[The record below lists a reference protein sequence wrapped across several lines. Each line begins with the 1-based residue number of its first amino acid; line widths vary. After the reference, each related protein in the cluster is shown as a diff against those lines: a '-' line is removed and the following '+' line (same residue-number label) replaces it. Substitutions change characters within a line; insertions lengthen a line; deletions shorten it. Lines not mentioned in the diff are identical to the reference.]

1 MLTVDDFQELTVGID
16 DAPDFGRLP
25 VNIHLKRVMLNIRHV
40 FIEFFLHYAVFI
52 VLRDKEQ
59 VTDILPI
66 QPVVEQ
72 MGAVYCNGIWFAKGL
87 QIDFFGAV
95 WYNKCKQ
102 ESDEAFSAKS
112 KFERLIYHGIFY
124 QQSN

>member
-1 MLTVDDFQELTVGID
+1 MLTVDDLQELTVGID

-25 VNIHLKRVMLNIRHV
+25 VNIHLKRVMLDVSHV
-40 FIEFFLHYAVFI
+40 YIKLVFHYAVLVVF
-52 VLRDKEQ
+52 RDKEQ
-59 VTDILPI
+59 VSDILPI
-66 QPVVEQ
+66 QPIVEQ
-72 MGAVYCNGIWFAKGL
+72 TGAVYCNGIWFAKGL

-95 WYNKCKQ
+95 WCNKCKQ